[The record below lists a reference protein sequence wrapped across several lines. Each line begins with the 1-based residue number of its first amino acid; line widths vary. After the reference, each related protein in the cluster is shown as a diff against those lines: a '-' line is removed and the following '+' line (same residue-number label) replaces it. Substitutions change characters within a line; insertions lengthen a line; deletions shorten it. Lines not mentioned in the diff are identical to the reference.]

1 MISQERYCLDCG
13 HRCHCYAPMCCV
25 EVGVGMSDK
34 TQPCGCKKCN
44 CGARPMFSETKKI
57 YSVYDQEIIY
67 DWG

>member
-1 MISQERYCLDCG
+1 MISQERYCADCG

-34 TQPCGCKKCN
+34 TQPCGCEKCN
-44 CGARPMFSETKKI
+44 CGARQTKKT
-57 YSVYDQEIIY
+57 YSVYELDKIY